1 MKLDLYKKWY
11 DYEKVI
17 RIHQKK
23 SEHPTYSHA
32 RAMFVNMCAHN
43 IFLIVHNLGVGKK
56 MKVGQGDPMDTHG
69 DFRTS
74 TDSRARA
81 AVKSVKRASIV
92 TLVTDILSKKLKKW
106 TPLI

>member
-56 MKVGQGDPMDTHG
+56 LKVDQEGPIYIHS
-69 DFRTS
+69 DFHTS
-74 TDSRARA
+74 TWAGA
-81 AVKSVKRASIV
+81 CTTAKNVKSASVLDPI
-92 TLVTDILSKKLKKW
+92 TQATDI
-106 TPLI
+106 